1 MFRNWLLLKEKKK
14 KINNVDSMPSS
25 TLSEDR
31 ATSSKVRGG
40 KKKEKEKEIAKQDWK
55 ELNEFMYGKS
65 SVDA

>member
-1 MFRNWLLLKEKKK
+1 
-14 KINNVDSMPSS
+14 MPSS
-25 TLSEDR
+25 TLSE

>member
-31 ATSSKVRGG
+31 ATSSKVRGE
-40 KKKEKEKEIAKQDWK
+40 KKKEKEIAKQDWK